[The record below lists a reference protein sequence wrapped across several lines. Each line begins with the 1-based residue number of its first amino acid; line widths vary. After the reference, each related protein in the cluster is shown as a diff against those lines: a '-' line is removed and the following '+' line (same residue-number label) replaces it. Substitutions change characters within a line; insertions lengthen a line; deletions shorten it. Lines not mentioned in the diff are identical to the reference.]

1 MKLPVPHIEDV
12 SLKRKYRI
20 QVIFAFLA
28 MLSWYLFLYS
38 NDLLGYMEQDLGEN
52 YQEEVLIIQFPF
64 YYIIFAF
71 LIFLWYLKIS
81 RVVNYIIFAA
91 YLFEI
96 LTYNFSIFTAPI
108 LFSVLLFLLYD
119 MLLQKE
125 VIEILKRSQVVF
137 LLFGL
142 LFFSAEEIIFGIPY
156 SLQQM
161 EESSLRLQYW
171 IIGTAIFTFL
181 LSVILILVRIKK
193 GKK

>member
-1 MKLPVPHIEDV
+1 MRLPTPRIEDAT
-12 SLKRKYRI
+12 LKRKYRI

-38 NDLLGYMEQDLGEN
+38 NNLLDYKEQDLGEN
-52 YQEEVLIIQFPF
+52 YQEILIILFPF

-71 LIFLWYLKIS
+71 LIFLWYLKIP
-81 RVVNYIIFAA
+81 RVVNYLIFAA
-91 YLFEI
+91 YLFAI
-96 LTYNFSIFTAPI
+96 LTYNFSVFTAPV
-108 LFSVLLFLLYD
+108 LFCVLIFILYD

-142 LFFSAEEIIFGIPY
+142 LFFSAEEIIFGVPY

-161 EESSLRLQYW
+161 EESSLRLQNW
-171 IIGTAIFTFL
+171 IIGTAIFTLL
-181 LSVILILVRIKK
+181 LSVVLIFIRIKN

>member
-1 MKLPVPHIEDV
+1 MRLPTPRIEDAT
-12 SLKRKYRI
+12 LKRKYRI

-38 NDLLGYMEQDLGEN
+38 NNLLMYMEQDLGEN
-52 YQEEVLIIQFPF
+52 YQEVLIILFPF

-71 LIFLWYLKIS
+71 LIFLWYLKIPK
-81 RVVNYIIFAA
+81 VVNYLIFAA
-91 YLFEI
+91 YLFAI
-96 LTYNFSIFTAPI
+96 LTYNFSIFTAPV
-108 LFSVLLFLLYD
+108 LFCVLIFILYD

-142 LFFSAEEIIFGIPY
+142 LFFSAEEIIFGVPY

-161 EESSLRLQYW
+161 EESSLRLQNW
-171 IIGTAIFTFL
+171 IIGTAIFTLL
-181 LSVILILVRIKK
+181 LSVVLIFIRIKNS
-193 GKK
+193 KK